1 MPYFGKLSQRH
12 SCVRVR
18 FCQDGFMGMGH
29 PEGGGTE
36 EFLNEVALQMPTFL
50 AFRRME
56 KRNRF
61 G

>member
-1 MPYFGKLSQRH
+1 
-12 SCVRVR
+12 
-18 FCQDGFMGMGH
+18 MGMGH